1 MPCLPPMSCLDPK
14 SVLCRLLRVQSLG
27 DVDFERLY
35 AAYDDLVARFRDGS
49 LPYDKMRWTHPHMT
63 ADWVQSDGQDDIRLV
78 QRYRISSTARD
89 CSIMIAFQRLPDD
102 FEYYI
107 HERET
112 SIRLLKSFFFFL
124 GKMMAKRN
132 CRATFRVIGT
142 SVTRRSST
150 WTPSPW
156 RASRSTAGEMQPCT
170 KLSSH
175 SKNKNSLQLFVFSR
189 LVKISGRLFW
199 PLPSRSTESFSFHVV
214 CWTGFPLAKL
224 YFFVFFGGEIVVCR

>member
-1 MPCLPPMSCLDPK
+1 MFFGCRPLKSFCSLVMEALTECTARQLLVEEEWSALITDERRDHSLPCLPPMSCLDPK

-102 FEYYI
+102 FKYYI
-107 HERET
+107 HERPQ
-112 SIRLLKSFFFFL
+112 SVYWNLFFFSFRENDGEAELPRDLSGHRYKCHASVVDLDPKPVACVEKHRRRNAAMYEAFL
-124 GKMMAKRN
+124 AQQK
-132 CRATFRVIGT
+132 
-142 SVTRRSST
+142 
-150 WTPSPW
+150 
-156 RASRSTAGEMQPCT
+156 
-170 KLSSH
+170 
-175 SKNKNSLQLFVFSR
+175 
-189 LVKISGRLFW
+189 
-199 PLPSRSTESFSFHVV
+199 
-214 CWTGFPLAKL
+214 
-224 YFFVFFGGEIVVCR
+224 

>member
-1 MPCLPPMSCLDPK
+1 MPKSAKPTYCPFCSSGSTWRTQRIAHCESFRLKRKKIPTKLLNVFGCRPLKSFCSLVMEALTECTARQLLVEEEWSALITDERRDHSLPCLPPMSCLDPK

-102 FEYYI
+102 FKYYI
-107 HERET
+107 HERPQ
-112 SIRLLKSFFFFL
+112 
-124 GKMMAKRN
+124 
-132 CRATFRVIGT
+132 
-142 SVTRRSST
+142 SV
-150 WTPSPW
+150 
-156 RASRSTAGEMQPCT
+156 
-170 KLSSH
+170 
-175 SKNKNSLQLFVFSR
+175 
-189 LVKISGRLFW
+189 
-199 PLPSRSTESFSFHVV
+199 
-214 CWTGFPLAKL
+214 
-224 YFFVFFGGEIVVCR
+224 Y